1 MNPDRALIDLLDR
14 YAKNALP
21 PDEKAALEQRME
33 GDPVLSQQVQEHLNL
48 IESMRFYGR
57 RHDLKA
63 SLDEIHDT
71 MTTSVQHEQRPPVMT
86 VTRTNLWR
94 KYWPMTAVAAS
105 VALISILGTL
115 QMTQS
120 LETKQ
125 TAYYKELRRNVEQIR
140 KSQSR
145 LMADIA
151 ESNKEKTGPVPETYA
166 GTGFMISAN
175 GYVATSYHVI
185 KGADS
190 VYIENETFGRLK
202 VDILFS
208 DKENDISILKIAPE
222 LLTPVR
228 SLPYTVSPS
237 EANLG
242 EEVFTLGFPRED
254 IVFGEGSVSAA
265 TGYKQNPNAYQVSV
279 PVNPGNSG
287 GPLFNAKGELVGIIS
302 GLQTET
308 SGAAFATKSTILL
321 HAIMD
326 MPIDTVNVPLA
337 LPRINTL
344 KNLGKVQQVKK
355 WREYVFMV
363 RVYNAAK

>member
-14 YAKNALP
+14 YAKNTLP

-57 RHDLKA
+57 RRDLKA
-63 SLDEIHDT
+63 SLNEIHDT
-71 MTTSVQHEQRPPVMT
+71 MTTFAQHEQRPPVMT

-145 LMADIA
+145 IMADIA
-151 ESNKEKTGPVPETYA
+151 ESKEKTGPVPETYA

-222 LLTPVR
+222 LLTPVK

-287 GPLFNAKGELVGIIS
+287 GPLFNARGELVGIIS

-321 HAIMD
+321 HAITD

>member
-14 YAKNALP
+14 YAKNTLP

-48 IESMRFYGR
+48 LESMRFFGQR
-57 RHDLKA
+57 RDLKA

-71 MTTSVQHEQRPPVMT
+71 ITTFAQHEQRPPVMT

-145 LMADIA
+145 IMADIA
-151 ESNKEKTGPVPETYA
+151 ESKEKTGPVPETYA

-185 KGADS
+185 KDADS

-222 LLTPVR
+222 LLTPVK

-321 HAIMD
+321 HAITD

-363 RVYNAAK
+363 RVYNAPK